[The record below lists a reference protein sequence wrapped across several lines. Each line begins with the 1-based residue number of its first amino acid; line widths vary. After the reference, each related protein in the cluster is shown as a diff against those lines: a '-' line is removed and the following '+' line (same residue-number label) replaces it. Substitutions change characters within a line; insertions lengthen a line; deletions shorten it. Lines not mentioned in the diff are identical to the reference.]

1 MGDTSQLAARMIMKT
16 FPRARME
23 KADVERNPVEAGL
36 VSQSEDWPY
45 SSSRHYELG
54 QLDSLGS
61 VKQ

>member
-1 MGDTSQLAARMIMKT
+1 MIMKT